1 MRGLISPKGEQF
13 GYLIGYTLY
22 TMDDEPSGR
31 MSGIYNYQGIG
42 AFSSVGKGI
51 LESLNTRRKA
61 SFTAWSVGNAAA
73 TSGSSSTTFVPA
85 S

>member
-31 MSGIYNYQGIG
+31 LEGEYIIDLAGNPVWRV
-42 AFSSVGKGI
+42 VGDGVY
-51 LESLNTRRKA
+51 SLNGMET
-61 SFTAWSVGNAAA
+61 VGYLSAERPDDQ
-73 TSGSSSTTFVPA
+73 GY
-85 S
+85 